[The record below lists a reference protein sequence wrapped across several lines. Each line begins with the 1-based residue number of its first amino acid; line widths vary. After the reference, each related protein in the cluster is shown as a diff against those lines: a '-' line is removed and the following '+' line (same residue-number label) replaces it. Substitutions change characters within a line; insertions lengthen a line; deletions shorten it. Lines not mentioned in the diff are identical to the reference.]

1 MGIRRPNSRK
11 MVVPMS
17 NGPVSKD
24 HRALVTVVI
33 PTRLKNLD
41 YLLAAL
47 RSLESQT
54 FRDFEILIF
63 VDGGGPNELSKLE
76 AIADRRSTRIV
87 WSQKNRGLARAL
99 NISFR
104 VARTP
109 FLARMDDDDLCLPN
123 RLEVQME
130 LMLTGKYDV
139 LGSAA
144 RIMDESGEISGDI
157 AEGFDFNNKIP
168 LRTLFFGSVFLHP
181 TVVMSREWA
190 VRNRYNPNWGR
201 GQDRELW
208 VRSLATARATNVSEP
223 LLVYRIPSKP
233 KDLLV
238 LNSLSTLKLLSQSG
252 RRFGLRVY
260 LLMPVAAVRF
270 VYACVLAGYGRV
282 SRYAKTSV
290 GA

>member
-1 MGIRRPNSRK
+1 
-11 MVVPMS
+11 MS